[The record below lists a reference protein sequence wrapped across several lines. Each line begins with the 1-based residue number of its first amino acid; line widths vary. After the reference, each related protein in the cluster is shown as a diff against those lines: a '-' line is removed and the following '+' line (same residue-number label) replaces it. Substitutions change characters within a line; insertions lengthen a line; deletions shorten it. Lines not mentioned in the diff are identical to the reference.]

1 MHRIHFMAALSLQ
14 LIVSFAVC
22 AQHVPQTP
30 YLPGN
35 DAPNWVRLM
44 YGDDASPEVV
54 RSAFE
59 AFYECIPFVKNRDTQ
74 YYKRWMRNHKLTSPQ
89 PSRGYTELHQ
99 AASERMNG
107 IWEEMGPWSY
117 DPEVAMAF
125 QVQSPGACHVYTVE
139 QAKSNHESWGLLLPA
154 GICTVQVEGQRAL
167 RWIVR

>member
-14 LIVSFAVC
+14 LMVSFAVC

-59 AFYECIPFVKNRDTQ
+59 AHY
-74 YYKRWMRNHKLTSPQ
+74 
-89 PSRGYTELHQ
+89 
-99 AASERMNG
+99 ERMSLRQKPRHA
-107 IWEEMGPWSY
+107 IL
-117 DPEVAMAF
+117 
-125 QVQSPGACHVYTVE
+125 
-139 QAKSNHESWGLLLPA
+139 QALDAEP
-154 GICTVQVEGQRAL
+154 
-167 RWIVR
+167 